1 MDDDDPELL
10 RFGMGNSYDMGA
22 LYYDTG
28 ALYYDT
34 GSGQQAQL
42 VGESRVF
49 SMGFIGNTLRFLYYD
64 MEIFITIWKSLLRYG
79 WGEVTHL
86 LGKVWCFPWFYKQNI
101 QISLLRYGN
110 LYYDLEILI
119 TR

>member
-1 MDDDDPELL
+1 
-10 RFGMGNSYDMGA
+10 MGNYYDMGA

-49 SMGFIGNTLRFLYYD
+49 SKGFICKTLRFLYYD

-86 LGKVWCFPWFYKQNI
+86 LEGKYGVFQGFYRQNT

>member
-1 MDDDDPELL
+1 
-10 RFGMGNSYDMGA
+10 MGNSYDMGA

-42 VGESRVF
+42 VGESKVCSR
-49 SMGFIGNTLRFLYYD
+49 GFIGKTLRFRYYD

-79 WGEVTHL
+79 WAEVTHL
-86 LGKVWCFPWFYKQNI
+86 LGERRVF
-101 QISLLRYGN
+101 SMVL
-110 LYYDLEILI
+110 
-119 TR
+119 

>member
-1 MDDDDPELL
+1 MGHSLGGNSVFSLAFYRLNMQIDDDPELL
-10 RFGMGNSYDMGA
+10 RYGMGNSYDMGA

-49 SMGFIGNTLRFLYYD
+49 SRGFICNTLRFLYYD

-86 LGKVWCFPWFYKQNI
+86 LGDSRVFSKV
-101 QISLLRYGN
+101 L
-110 LYYDLEILI
+110 
-119 TR
+119 

>member
-1 MDDDDPELL
+1 
-10 RFGMGNSYDMGA
+10 MGNYYDMGA

-49 SMGFIGNTLRFLYYD
+49 SIGFIGNTLRFLYYD

-79 WGEVTHL
+79 WEEVTHL
-86 LGKVWCFPWFYKQNI
+86 LGESMVFSIGCIGKTFRF
-101 QISLLRYGN
+101 
-110 LYYDLEILI
+110 LYYDMEIFI
-119 TR
+119 TIWKS